1 MPTEPKS
8 DRQKAPLGWRMDPI
22 PSRPAYRDDDGN
34 IRIPVWLTKNG
45 RLMAD
50 TEMILLLSEAALLDD
65 NLTNAMRDNSRSILH
80 EIFRESATALG
91 PGVVFVSK
99 SDQYQL

>member
-1 MPTEPKS
+1 
-8 DRQKAPLGWRMDPI
+8 MDPI
-22 PSRPAYRDDDGN
+22 PSRPAYQDGDGN
-34 IRIPVWLTKNG
+34 IRVPVWLTKNG
-45 RLMAD
+45 RHMAD
-50 TEMILLLSEAALLDD
+50 TEMVLLPSEAALLAD

-80 EIFRESATALG
+80 ETFRESATALG

>member
-1 MPTEPKS
+1 MA
-8 DRQKAPLGWRMDPI
+8 DGPI

>member
-1 MPTEPKS
+1 
-8 DRQKAPLGWRMDPI
+8 
-22 PSRPAYRDDDGN
+22 
-34 IRIPVWLTKNG
+34 
-45 RLMAD
+45 MAD
-50 TEMILLLSEAALLDD
+50 TEMMLLPSEAALLAD

-99 SDQYQL
+99 SDQYRL

>member
-1 MPTEPKS
+1 M
-8 DRQKAPLGWRMDPI
+8 
-22 PSRPAYRDDDGN
+22 
-34 IRIPVWLTKNG
+34 WLTKNG

>member
-8 DRQKAPLGWRMDPI
+8 QRKKSPQGWRMDPI

-45 RLMAD
+45 RHMAD
-50 TEMILLLSEAALLDD
+50 TEMVLLPSEAALLAD

>member
-1 MPTEPKS
+1 MPTEPKNQ
-8 DRQKAPLGWRMDPI
+8 RQKAPQGWRMDPI
-22 PSRPAYRDDDGN
+22 PSRPAYQDDDGN
-34 IRIPVWLTKNG
+34 IRVPMWLTKNG
-45 RLMAD
+45 RYMAD
-50 TEMILLLSEAALLDD
+50 TEMILLPSEAALLAD

>member
-1 MPTEPKS
+1 MPTEPKK
-8 DRQKAPLGWRMDPI
+8 DRQKAPAGWRMDPI

-34 IRIPVWLTKNG
+34 LRAPLWLTKNG
-45 RLMAD
+45 RHMAD
-50 TEMILLLSEAALLDD
+50 TEMILLPPEAALLAD
-65 NLTNAMRDNSRSILH
+65 NLTHAMRDNSRSILQ
-80 EIFRESATALG
+80 ETFREGATALG